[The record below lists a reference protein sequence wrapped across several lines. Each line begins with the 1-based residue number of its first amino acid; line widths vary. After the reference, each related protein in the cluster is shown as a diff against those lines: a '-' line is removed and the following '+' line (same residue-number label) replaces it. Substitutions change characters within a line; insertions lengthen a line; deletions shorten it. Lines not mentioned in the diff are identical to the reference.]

1 MATAPASPPTPP
13 GPSPYRI
20 LEIGLAYFASKALLS
35 AVGLGLFTKLGE
47 GAMTGKELQAALGLA
62 DRANPDFFDALLA
75 LGFLERE
82 GDGPAARYRNTPDTA
97 AFLVKG
103 EEAYVGGILEMSET
117 RLYDHWGNLTEAL
130 QTGNPVNEVR
140 ITGGETAFG
149 ELYKDPAL
157 TESFVEGMAGS
168 LVHNAVALAGAYDFG
183 RYSTLCDI
191 GGSSGVLAIALARR
205 HPHLTIITTD
215 LPQVTPHATRKVA
228 AAGLADRITVKDLD
242 FLKDE
247 FPKVDV
253 ITMSQVLHDWNLEH
267 KKHLI
272 RSAYAALPS
281 GGALVVVETL
291 IDDARRKNAFGLLT
305 SLNALIE
312 IGDGFDYTG
321 ADFRSWAKE
330 AGFRRTE
337 IVPLTGPSSAIVAYK

>member
-1 MATAPASPPTPP
+1 MTAPAS
-13 GPSPYRI
+13 PSPYRI
-20 LEIGLAYFASKALLS
+20 LEIGLAYFASKTLLS
-35 AVGLGLFTKLGE
+35 AVSLGVFNQLGDS
-47 GAMTGKELQAALGLA
+47 AMTGKELQKALNLS

-82 GDGPAARYRNTPDTA
+82 GDGPSARYRNTPDTK
-97 AFLVKG
+97 AFLIKG

-130 QTGNPVNEVR
+130 QTGKPVNEVR
-140 ITGGETAFG
+140 ITGGETAFQ
-149 ELYKDPAL
+149 ELYKTEEL

-168 LVHNAVALAGAYDFG
+168 LVHNAVALADAYDFS
-183 RYSTLCDI
+183 RYNTLCDV

-205 HPHLTIITTD
+205 HPHLKITTTD
-215 LPQVTPHATRKVA
+215 LPQVTPHATRKIA
-228 AAGLADRITVKDLD
+228 KAGLSDRITVQNLD

-253 ITMSQVLHDWNLEH
+253 ITMSQVLHDWDLEH

-281 GGALVVVETL
+281 GGAFVVVETL

-321 ADFRSWAKE
+321 ADFRGWAKE

-337 IVPLTGPSSAIVAYK
+337 ILPLTGPSAAIIAYK